1 MNKLLC
7 SLDDF
12 TLENYQEISDALIKF
27 QSGQVDLEL
36 QKQASLYSYYHGL
49 MAAAKKR
56 LNDAEADL
64 EKYISHTR
72 AITKENARREKI
84 KMTARD
90 LDDIVLSSDEHIKLR
105 TITTDRAL
113 KYELLKGLVK
123 ALEQKHAMLIQV
135 SSNRRAETKLYSQ

>member
-1 MNKLLC
+1 MG
-7 SLDDF
+7 DF

-27 QSGQVDLEL
+27 NAVAVDLEL

-49 MAAAKKR
+49 MAAAKKQ
-56 LNDAEADL
+56 LNDAEANL

-72 AITKENARREKI
+72 AIAKENARKSKI
-84 KMTARD
+84 KLTARD
-90 LDDIVLSSDEHIKLR
+90 LDDIVMSSEEHINLKQQV
-105 TITTDRAL
+105 TDKSL
-113 KYELLKGLVK
+113 IYELLKGLVK